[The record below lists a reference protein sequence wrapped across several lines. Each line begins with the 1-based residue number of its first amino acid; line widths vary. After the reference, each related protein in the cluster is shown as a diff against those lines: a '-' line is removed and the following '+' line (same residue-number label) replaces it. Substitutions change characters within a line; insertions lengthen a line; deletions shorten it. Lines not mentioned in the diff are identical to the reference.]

1 MAPTEHEELV
11 FYPAFCFKASP
22 THFAWVKMMATD
34 VHRLKRRPEF
44 GDQSILFYQNHPI
57 RFVSVAGIIIART
70 EYPRLT
76 ILTLDD
82 SSGATIDIVVYKAD
96 PTTTAAVAA
105 AAQDTS
111 VSVSA
116 SVSGPG
122 SGSGPGTRQPP
133 PPPNGS
139 IQSQWTT
146 THVAATDR
154 ISAVNITS
162 LVPGAVAQ
170 IKGTLSMFRSTVQL
184 QLERVFVVRD
194 TSAEMRFLDQ
204 CCRFLVE
211 VLAVPWRLGEHEIMQ
226 LRVEADEEEEKI
238 EEEQARMKKRQRKR
252 LEREEKD
259 QRRIQKL
266 WEHEERNREKEAVI
280 CKDAGAKTMYEI
292 RKRQTGV
299 ER

>member
-1 MAPTEHEELV
+1 MAPTEHEDLV

-96 PTTTAAVAA
+96 PTTTAAAA
-105 AAQDTS
+105 AAQDS
-111 VSVSA
+111 SVSA

-122 SGSGPGTRQPP
+122 QGTRQPP
-133 PPPNGS
+133 PSNGS

-154 ISAVNITS
+154 NSAVNITS

-184 QLERVFVVRD
+184 QLERVFVVRG

-211 VLAVPWRLGEHEIMQ
+211 VLAVPWRLGEDEIMQ

>member
-1 MAPTEHEELV
+1 MAPAEHDELD

-34 VHRLKRRPEF
+34 VHRLKRRSEF
-44 GDQSILFYQNHPI
+44 GDQSVFFYQNHPI

-70 EYPRLT
+70 EYQRLT

-82 SSGATIDIVVYKAD
+82 SSGATVDIVVHKAETPAPD
-96 PTTTAAVAA
+96 
-105 AAQDTS
+105 S
-111 VSVSA
+111 SVSA
-116 SVSGPG
+116 PG
-122 SGSGPGTRQPP
+122 QPP
-133 PPPNGS
+133 PSARPNGSS
-139 IQSQWTT
+139 IQSQWAT

-154 ISAVNITS
+154 VSAVNIAS
-162 LVPGAVAQ
+162 LVPGSVAQ
-170 IKGTLSMFRSTVQL
+170 IKGTLSTYRSRVQL
-184 QLERVFVVRD
+184 QLERMFLVRD

-211 VLAVPWRLGEHEIMQ
+211 VLAVPWRLTGEEIAQ
-226 LRVEADEEEEKI
+226 LRAEADDEEGKI

-266 WEHEERNREKEAVI
+266 WEHEERNREKEASV
-280 CKDAGAKTMYEI
+280 CKDAGVKVMREI
-292 RKRQTGV
+292 QMRRKS
-299 ER
+299 